1 MLLLLNAAAVAFS
14 YGEHRGYLPVG
25 ADVANATDTIDSARR
40 LCDSIGRCQGFTFAP
55 SSRQDPKLSIIDP
68 KQRFQIW
75 LKSSSEWVSNKDYY
89 THIKQRPK
97 CPNLRFG
104 TAERDGPYCCEGDG
118 CPLDGGSYA
127 ALEAECTLPAE
138 VPLGAAH
145 CSTLH
150 GGGLVNLAA
159 SKRYSTL
166 SASSEY
172 PHKENAGLEALT
184 DGRVDRSFFH
194 SKCEDGPQWLRI
206 QFATPVAIAQLALH
220 NRPEFLYRLAN
231 ARVTFF
237 HTTPLGLVEPVENGT
252 YALGSASRLYLLNFE
267 HFIQKVTMLELR
279 LAEKNTCLHLTQV
292 QVWGGRQDS
301 FEQGKLGFEWKFP
314 GSIRQPV
321 LAPGRNG
328 PPSAPTVSPAAAA
341 AAKAVETPAAAA
353 AANAAAANAAAAR
366 AAAVEAAAARAAAAR
381 AEAVKAAAAR
391 AAAAKA
397 AAMPKLRAIRAD
409 GSSVGVATVGAAAE
423 QGRGAAAEQG
433 RGATAEQGRGAAAEQ
448 GRGAAAEQGRGAAAE
463 QGRGAVAEQGGS
475 TLIDEV

>member
-1 MLLLLNAAAVAFS
+1 MLLPLNAAAVAFS

-252 YALGSASRLYLLNFE
+252 YALGGASRLYLLNFE

-314 GSIRQPV
+314 GSFRQPV

-341 AAKAVETPAAAA
+341 AAKAVETPAGLWILKRDLAF
-353 AANAAAANAAAAR
+353 
-366 AAAVEAAAARAAAAR
+366 
-381 AEAVKAAAAR
+381 
-391 AAAAKA
+391 
-397 AAMPKLRAIRAD
+397 L
-409 GSSVGVATVGAAAE
+409 
-423 QGRGAAAEQG
+423 
-433 RGATAEQGRGAAAEQ
+433 
-448 GRGAAAEQGRGAAAE
+448 
-463 QGRGAVAEQGGS
+463 
-475 TLIDEV
+475 